1 MSSKKPRSIV
11 PGGGIFHDI
20 TNRIKLVIRLMGDSR
35 VNALY
40 KVLPAATLAY
50 LIIPDLAIGPFDDA
64 AIIWVGTSLFV
75 ELCPPEVVREHQEA
89 LRRVVSGEWRE
100 GSIDESTRGD
110 TVDAEYRETSAAGG
124 ASTGGVAQIDHR
136 EDPSGQ
142 SNVYR

>member
-35 VNALY
+35 VNSLY
-40 KVLPAATLAY
+40 KVLPVASLAY

-64 AIIWVGTSLFV
+64 AIVWIGTYLFV
-75 ELCPPEVVREHQEA
+75 ELCPPEIVREHQEA
-89 LRRVVSGEWRE
+89 LSRVVSGEWRE
-100 GSIDESTRGD
+100 GTMDESIKGD
-110 TVDAEYRETSAAGG
+110 TVDAEYRETPASGG
-124 ASTGGVAQIDHR
+124 ATGGVAQFDRR
-136 EDPSGQ
+136 EDPSSQ